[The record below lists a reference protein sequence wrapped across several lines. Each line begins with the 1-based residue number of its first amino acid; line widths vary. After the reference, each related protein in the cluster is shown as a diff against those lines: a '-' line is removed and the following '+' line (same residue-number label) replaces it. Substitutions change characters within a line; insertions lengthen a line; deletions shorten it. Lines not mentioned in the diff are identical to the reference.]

1 MSLRPLSLTV
11 LWAASTVAY
20 AGSADLPSNGAVDI
34 PVNAHSKYTFQ
45 CASSGS
51 GICHN
56 ILLAQSGA
64 VADHFSVGVGRSRV
78 VYDLPTNL
86 RLCVTDGPTS
96 DTSTC
101 EQARPISEL
110 LGTPAGVPVE

>member
-1 MSLRPLSLTV
+1 MRVRLLPLTV
-11 LWAASTVAY
+11 LWAASTVAF
-20 AGSADLPSNGAVDI
+20 AGSADLPTNGAIDV

-51 GICHN
+51 GVCHN
-56 ILLAQSGA
+56 ILLAQSGV
-64 VADHFSVGVGRSRV
+64 VADRFSVGVGRSRV
-78 VYDLPTNL
+78 VYDLPTSL

-101 EQARPISEL
+101 QNARPISEL
-110 LGTPAGVPVE
+110 LTAPAQ

>member
-1 MSLRPLSLTV
+1 MRVRFLPLTV
-11 LWAASTVAY
+11 LWAASTVAF
-20 AGSADLPSNGAVDI
+20 AGSADLPTNGAIDV

-51 GICHN
+51 GVCHN
-56 ILLAQSGA
+56 ILLAQSGV
-64 VADHFSVGVGRSRV
+64 VADRFSVGVGRSRV
-78 VYDLPTNL
+78 VYDLPTSL

-101 EQARPISEL
+101 QNARPISEL
-110 LGTPAGVPVE
+110 LTAPAQ

>member
-1 MSLRPLSLTV
+1 MSLKSLSLTV

-20 AGSADLPSNGAVDI
+20 AGSADLPSNGAIDV
-34 PVNAHSKYTFQ
+34 PVNAHAKYTFQ

-51 GICHN
+51 GVCHN

-64 VADHFSVGVGRSRV
+64 IAERFYVVVGRSRV
-78 VYDLPTNL
+78 VYDLPIDL

-101 EQARPISEL
+101 QQARPISEL
-110 LGTPAGVPVE
+110 LNLPTP